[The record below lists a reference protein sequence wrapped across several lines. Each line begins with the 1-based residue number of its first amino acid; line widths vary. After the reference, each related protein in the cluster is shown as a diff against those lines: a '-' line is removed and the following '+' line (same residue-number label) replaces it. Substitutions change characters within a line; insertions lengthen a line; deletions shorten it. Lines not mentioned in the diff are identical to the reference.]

1 MENEMNESSMPASPA
16 HQPHARER
24 MQKDEIN
31 ECPIRKYEGKI
42 RVIRSSA
49 ELTEAVRLL
58 ENETLLGFD
67 TETRPSYR
75 KGESYPPAILQLAG
89 EKEVFIF
96 QLKFT
101 GLPAPLLRILSN
113 ANIIKAGVSLNYDIS
128 ELRTLAMF
136 EPAGFVDIGTLA
148 KKNGIQNHGLRGLAA
163 VLLGFRISKSAK
175 TTNWSNSELTHAQVL
190 YAATDAWVGRELYEE
205 MRKIT
210 CGGTEGSAE
219 VREFNG

>member
-1 MENEMNESSMPASPA
+1 MNDIGMPASPA

-42 RVIRSSA
+42 RLIRSSA
-49 ELTEAVRLL
+49 ELTEAVTLL

-67 TETRPSYR
+67 TETRPSYK
-75 KGESYPPAILQLAG
+75 KGESHPPALLQLAG

-101 GLPAPLLRILSN
+101 GLPVPLLRILTN
-113 ANIIKAGVSLNYDIS
+113 ANIIKAGVSLNYDVS

-136 EPAGFVDIGTLA
+136 EPAGFVDIGNLA
-148 KKNGIQNHGLRGLAA
+148 RKNGIQNHGLRGLAA

-175 TTNWSNSELTHAQVL
+175 TSNWSNSELTHAQVL
-190 YAATDAWVGRELYEE
+190 YAATDAWVGRELYKE
-205 MRKIT
+205 MQKIQN
-210 CGGTEGSAE
+210 GKESENRIIGETEK
-219 VREFNG
+219 